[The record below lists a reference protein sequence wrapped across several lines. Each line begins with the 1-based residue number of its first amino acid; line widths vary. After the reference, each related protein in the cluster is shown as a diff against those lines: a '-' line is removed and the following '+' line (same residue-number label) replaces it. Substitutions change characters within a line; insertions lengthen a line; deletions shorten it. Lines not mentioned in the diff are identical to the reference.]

1 MPLVVDMSSDICSK
15 RVDWARVGVA
25 FACAPKNIG
34 HAGLTVVVVRRS
46 LIEAGEPS
54 PSCPGVLDW
63 RKNVA
68 SGGMWNTPATLNI
81 WSTGKV
87 AHWMEAEGGL
97 DEMARRAA
105 AKAAAL
111 YGAIEDSAGFYATPV
126 AAPAQRSRMN
136 VPFSVRGGEEEATHA
151 FLREAY
157 EQNMVRPPSPPTSAV
172 SLPPPSH
179 PPASE
184 PRPSP
189 FSLARWASAR

>member
-1 MPLVVDMSSDICSK
+1 MP
-15 RVDWARVGVA
+15 RQ
-25 FACAPKNIG
+25 
-34 HAGLTVVVVRRS
+34 H
-46 LIEAGEPS
+46 EPS
-54 PSCPGVLDW
+54 TRTHARSHAHARTHASTLPGVLDW

-111 YGAIEDSAGFYATPV
+111 YDAIEGSAGFYATPV
-126 AAPAQRSRMN
+126 AAPAERSRMN

-151 FLREAY
+151 FLRETY
-157 EQNMVRPPSPPTSAV
+157 EQNMVRPPSPCFPALSCQSTQPSAASAV
-172 SLPPPSH
+172 LAPRTPDSPTH
-179 PPASE
+179 PLNSE
-184 PRPSP
+184 PRRSTV
-189 FSLARWASAR
+189 ARWASAR

>member
-1 MPLVVDMSSDICSK
+1 MSSDICSK

-46 LIEAGEPS
+46 LIEAGETS

-157 EQNMVRPPSPPTSAV
+157 EQNMVRAPCPPTPAV
-172 SLPPPSH
+172 TPPLPPLAP
-179 PPASE
+179 E